1 MKRRIS
7 ILTLASLAVA
17 CSFVNWSWAQLP
29 PPNATGVTMGHWHM
43 VTQDVEATKKVFA
56 TMGGTVV
63 QRSNGSEIVKFPG
76 VLVFFREAEPTG
88 PTVGSI
94 VNHIGF
100 LVPNTQQ
107 AIGRWKAAGLN
118 AVMGANN
125 RTDQGFVT
133 TPEGV
138 RIEILEN
145 KAQTM
150 PIRSHHTHFQVAE
163 SAIPE
168 IQAWYAKTFG
178 AKPGMRGRNQAADV
192 PGMNLTFSRYTEP
205 TVPMKGR
212 ALDHIGFEIRNLEAF
227 CKNLEAAGI
236 KFDRAY
242 GRTASGLAIAYI
254 TDPWGTYIELTEG
267 LDQL

>member
-1 MKRRIS
+1 
-7 ILTLASLAVA
+7 
-17 CSFVNWSWAQLP
+17 
-29 PPNATGVTMGHWHM
+29 MGHWHM

-63 QRSNGSEIVKFPG
+63 RRPNGSEIVKFPG

-88 PTVGSI
+88 PTVGSV

-138 RIEILEN
+138 ANRN
-145 KAQTM
+145 
-150 PIRSHHTHFQVAE
+150 
-163 SAIPE
+163 
-168 IQAWYAKTFG
+168 
-178 AKPGMRGRNQAADV
+178 PGGQGPDHANSEPPHAF
-192 PGMNLTFSRYTEP
+192 PG
-205 TVPMKGR
+205 G
-212 ALDHIGFEIRNLEAF
+212 
-227 CKNLEAAGI
+227 
-236 KFDRAY
+236 
-242 GRTASGLAIAYI
+242 
-254 TDPWGTYIELTEG
+254 
-267 LDQL
+267 